1 MRVITAIYLHCR
13 PELRDEWLCG
23 GDVDGVVEE
32 AVPLEQAGRSLVH
45 WWHLREFREA
55 MDGDGE
61 GEGGEEA
68 KEGKEENN
76 FFARELE
83 KMGWG
88 IGGVGAGEEEEP
100 AGGGEGA
107 GGGGVGT
114 EFEGGPLAMEG
125 WA

>member
-23 GDVDGVVEE
+23 ADVDGAIEE

-45 WWHLREFREA
+45 WWHLREFKDA
-55 MDGDGE
+55 MEDN
-61 GEGGEEA
+61 
-68 KEGKEENN
+68 ENRIQDHNDALDNEHN

-83 KMGWG
+83 RMGWG
-88 IGGVGAGEEEEP
+88 PGGVGTGEEEEGQRGVDVPP
-100 AGGGEGA
+100 A
-107 GGGGVGT
+107 VPN